1 MAVLAVALAV
11 AALVIAAPL
20 RTTSGDELRRSAMV
34 QAVEKARPAVVNIRG
49 HKTVRS
55 DDSLTAGSRE
65 VNGMGTG
72 VVIDPRGY
80 ILTNYHVVDGV
91 RQIEVT
97 LADGTTLKGQLVSYD
112 AKTDLAVL
120 KVARSEKMSIIT
132 IGTATDLM
140 PAEAVVAVG
149 NAYGYEHTVTRGII
163 SALHRTVQVSD
174 TQSYNDLIQTDASI
188 NPGNS
193 GGPLL
198 NITGEMIGLNVAV
211 RAGAQGIGFAI
222 PVDQAMQIA
231 ARLMS
236 IERLDRNWHGVTLKS
251 PTPEHTAAVIE
262 RVADGSPAQKADLK
276 PGDAIK
282 SIDGQP
288 IHRALDI
295 ERVLLGRKAGDQ
307 VPVAIERDGNSID
320 STIELAARKITVE
333 DRMWDQLG
341 ARLASV
347 PAKDVRD
354 RRTQYNGGMKVT
366 EVRADG
372 PAKKQGI
379 RPGDVLVGLHV
390 WETVSPDNVEFVLTR
405 PELIELSPIKFY
417 IVRGGETL
425 VGRIGPDSLN

>member
-1 MAVLAVALAV
+1 MAVLAVALA
-11 AALVIAAPL
+11 IAPAPW
-20 RTTSGDELRRSAMV
+20 RTTNADELRRSAMV

-112 AKTDLAVL
+112 AKTDLALL
-120 KVARSEKMSIIT
+120 KVARTEKMSIIT

-163 SALHRTVQVSD
+163 SALHRTVLVSD

-236 IERLDRNWHGVTLKS
+236 IERLDRNWHGIALRM
-251 PTPEHTAAVIE
+251 PTAENAAVVD
-262 RVADGSPAQKADLK
+262 RVADDSPAQKAEIQS
-276 PGDAIK
+276 GDVIK
-282 SIDGQP
+282 SVADQP
-288 IHRALDI
+288 IQRALDI
-295 ERVLLGRKAGDQ
+295 ERVLLGRKAGEQ
-307 VPVAIERDGNSID
+307 VAFVIERDGKSID
-320 STIELAARKITVE
+320 AKLELAARKITIE

-341 ARLASV
+341 ARLAPV
-347 PAKDVRD
+347 PAKEVRD

-366 EVRADG
+366 EIRTDG

-390 WETVSPDNVEFVLTR
+390 WETVSLDNVEFVLTR

-417 IVRGGETL
+417 IVRNGETL